1 MKTTPENFS
10 SVVFADIQQIV
21 DEESGRAEAFV
32 GQMADSARRRV
43 IDKSPEHAVP
53 YATGKRRPGRYK
65 RGWIVKREIKNGY
78 RQFIVTNKNDPTLT
92 HILEF
97 GTAQRTTKA
106 GQNRGCVKKHP
117 HIRAAYD
124 ETVAEYAQKKI

>member
-1 MKTTPENFS
+1 M
-10 SVVFADIQQIV
+10 Q
-21 DEESGRAEAFV
+21 RA
-32 GQMADSARRRV
+32 SA
-43 IDKSPEHAVP
+43 A
-53 YATGKRRPGRYK
+53 PGRYK